1 MLCLAVQQLIW
12 RQCRIGHGQLP
23 KDDKDPLQDM
33 QNTSGAG
40 TARKKN
46 KECMPI
52 CYANRG
58 QRIFVP
64 DNALWLQEHKVTQ
77 YKTGA
82 ARLLAQG
89 KRRYDRK
96 MRGFGGQKKPI
107 FHKKAKVTK
116 KISLKLTCSECS
128 RSSQRCIGRTK
139 NFILGTAPGKSK
151 KGEALNY

>member
-1 MLCLAVQQLIW
+1 MCSANYDCHQLATAFGRQYDRLLLRLAFLIV
-12 RQCRIGHGQLP
+12 RMR
-23 KDDKDPLQDM
+23 
-33 QNTSGAG
+33 
-40 TARKKN
+40 
-46 KECMPI
+46 
-52 CYANRG
+52 
-58 QRIFVP
+58 
-64 DNALWLQEHKVTQ
+64 LQEHKVTQ

-96 MRGFGGQKKPI
+96 QRGFGGQKKPI
-107 FHKKAKVTK
+107 FHKKAKITK

-128 RSSQRCIGRTK
+128 RASQRCIGRTK

>member
-1 MLCLAVQQLIW
+1 MKPPALLT
-12 RQCRIGHGQLP
+12 IGLSS
-23 KDDKDPLQDM
+23 
-33 QNTSGAG
+33 T
-40 TARKKN
+40 
-46 KECMPI
+46 
-52 CYANRG
+52 
-58 QRIFVP
+58 
-64 DNALWLQEHKVTQ
+64 QEHKVSQ

-116 KISLKLTCSECS
+116 KISIKLQCTECKNMA
-128 RSSQRCIGRTK
+128 QRCLGRTK
-139 NFILGTAPGKSK
+139 SFTLGAPSSKAK